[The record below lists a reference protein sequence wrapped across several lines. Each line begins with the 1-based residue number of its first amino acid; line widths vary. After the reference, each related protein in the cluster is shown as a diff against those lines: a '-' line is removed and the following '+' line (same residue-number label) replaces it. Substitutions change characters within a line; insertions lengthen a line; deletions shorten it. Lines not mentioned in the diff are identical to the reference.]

1 MAKPEE
7 EIMTSLMNKV
17 RHFLSSPEGRRH
29 VDKGRRMTRDPRQ
42 RQRLH
47 GLLDKLRGRHDRW

>member
-1 MAKPEE
+1 
-7 EIMTSLMNKV
+7 MTSLMNKV

-29 VDKGRRMTRDPRQ
+29 VDKAKRMTRDPHQ

-47 GLLDKLRGRHDRW
+47 GLLGRLRGRRERW

>member
-1 MAKPEE
+1 
-7 EIMTSLMNKV
+7 MTSLMNKV